1 MHKKLLMAVILITVS
16 FTLSAGLQN
25 IYAAVLLDRVV
36 ATVNDE
42 VITWSELMSV
52 ISIEG
57 KQFLENASKSEK
69 KERIKELERPFLKN
83 MIEMKLQLQEARKM
97 GINVG
102 NAEIDGAIGEIR
114 KKYNL
119 SDEALMKSLES
130 EGITMKDYRSRLTEQ
145 ILMTKVVNSAIKSN
159 IVITDREIEEYYA
172 NNQERYSGE
181 EKVKIRQI
189 LFPATGDDSKRAA
202 IEGKA
207 RDIIEKINKGEEF
220 SRLAVEFSEGPSRE
234 FGGDL
239 GYVGRGSALKEIE
252 DVAFTLKKDEVS
264 KPFWSPAG
272 LHIIKIEDRI
282 ERGIENVRD
291 KIKTTLFNNAF
302 EAKFHEWGTGLRE
315 KAYVEIKL

>member
-1 MHKKLLMAVILITVS
+1 MHKKLLIAVILITVF

-52 ISIEG
+52 IFIEG
-57 KQFLENASKSEK
+57 KQFLKNASESEK

-83 MIEMKLQLQEARKM
+83 MIDMKLQLQEARKM

-114 KKYNL
+114 KKFNL
-119 SDEALMKSLES
+119 TDAALIKSLET

-159 IVITDREIEEYYA
+159 IVITDREIEEYYE
-172 NNQERYSGE
+172 NNKERYSGE

-189 LFPATGDDSKRAA
+189 LFPVTGDDSQRAA

-239 GYVGRGSALKEIE
+239 GYVGRGRALKEIE
-252 DVAFTLKKDEVS
+252 DVAFTLKKGEVS
-264 KPFWSPAG
+264 EPFWSPAG

-302 EAKFHEWGTGLRE
+302 ETKFHEWGAGLRE

>member
-1 MHKKLLMAVILITVS
+1 
-16 FTLSAGLQN
+16 
-25 IYAAVLLDRVV
+25 
-36 ATVNDE
+36 
-42 VITWSELMSV
+42 
-52 ISIEG
+52 
-57 KQFLENASKSEK
+57 
-69 KERIKELERPFLKN
+69 
-83 MIEMKLQLQEARKM
+83 
-97 GINVG
+97 
-102 NAEIDGAIGEIR
+102 
-114 KKYNL
+114 
-119 SDEALMKSLES
+119 
-130 EGITMKDYRSRLTEQ
+130 MKDYRSRLTEQ

-159 IVITDREIEEYYA
+159 IVITDREIEEYYE
-172 NNQERYSGE
+172 NNKERYSGE

-189 LFPATGDDSKRAA
+189 LFPVTGDDSQRAA

-239 GYVGRGSALKEIE
+239 GYVGRGRALKEIE

-302 EAKFHEWGTGLRE
+302 ETKFHEWGAGLRE